1 MGIFNS
7 IEKTKISKRLYNFNL
22 QEIYR
27 KGRFANPDDINYEFF
42 EDLNIK
48 RLLSLNKKNKNT
60 TLIELWAKLE
70 MKAYIDYDLG
80 NTINLYYTDN
90 IPRPVKE
97 LEDYN
102 YMPEDARKMNLLDIK
117 YIKKIDIEGLEFHDI
132 YFATFEI
139 MDTTN
144 FYRPYILVFKKDEN
158 NKWIQ
163 LGYGYDSNDNGNV
176 EFFIRRFNYPIFL
189 TNKGYLIAPLS
200 SKRKKLDVYDYINEN
215 NIKKLLLSK
224 K

>member
-42 EDLNIK
+42 EGLNIK

-90 IPRPVKE
+90 IPKPVR
-97 LEDYN
+97 D
-102 YMPEDARKMNLLDIK
+102 
-117 YIKKIDIEGLEFHDI
+117 
-132 YFATFEI
+132 
-139 MDTTN
+139 
-144 FYRPYILVFKKDEN
+144 
-158 NKWIQ
+158 
-163 LGYGYDSNDNGNV
+163 
-176 EFFIRRFNYPIFL
+176 
-189 TNKGYLIAPLS
+189 
-200 SKRKKLDVYDYINEN
+200 
-215 NIKKLLLSK
+215 
-224 K
+224 